1 MKCEKEMFELIKEF
15 EGLSL
20 TAYADV
26 GGVPTI
32 GYGHTNGVKLGDT
45 ITKETAEHFLVS
57 DIERTEKAL
66 DTLLKSINVFPNE
79 KQYSALVSFSFNLGI
94 SNTRKLFGC
103 VEVAKNVF
111 VSTRTL
117 NSLPDYML
125 LYNKCNG
132 KKLTGLVNRR
142 KKEVAYFEGKIPM
155 NESKKTI
162 KKIQYLVKPNFNIR
176 KEPSLESDVIVTYN
190 ESVYV
195 ELIDN
200 TITNDF
206 LNTNRG
212 YIHKSGFFDQFLL

>member
-1 MKCEKEMFELIKEF
+1 MKCDKEMIELIKEF

-20 TAYADV
+20 TAYADA

-32 GYGHTNGVKLGDT
+32 GYGHTIGVKLGDT

-66 DTLLKSINVFPNE
+66 DTFLKSINVSPNK
-79 KQYSALVSFSFNLGI
+79 KQYSALVSFTFNLGI

-103 VEVAKNVF
+103 VEIAKNVF
-111 VSTRTL
+111 APTRTL

-142 KKEVAYFEGKIPM
+142 KKEVDYFEGKISM
-155 NESKKTI
+155 NESKETI

-176 KEPSLESDVIVTYN
+176 KKPTMESEVLVKYN
-190 ESVYV
+190 ESVFV

-212 YIHKSGFFDQFLL
+212 YIHKSGFYDQFLL